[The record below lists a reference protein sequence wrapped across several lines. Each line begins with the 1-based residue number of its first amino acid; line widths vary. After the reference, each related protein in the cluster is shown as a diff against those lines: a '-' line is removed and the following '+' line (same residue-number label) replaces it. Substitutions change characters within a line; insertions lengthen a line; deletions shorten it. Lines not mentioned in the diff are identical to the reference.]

1 MSHEKQCFIPYS
13 FSLFLSL
20 FLNVLFLFLIPY
32 SFPYSFIPLK
42 NSAIDT
48 SITGI
53 VFADLQGRIFYA
65 NEAAIRMWRCT
76 APSDYI
82 NKFAGKFSQSPEKSL
97 EVFNV
102 AMAKGVWIGEIEGIR
117 KDGTFNYLYLQA
129 NLVRNSQGIP
139 VCLMYSFMD
148 ITEKKELQEQMHI
161 KDIALSSSING
172 MAINGY

>member
-1 MSHEKQCFIPYS
+1 MPDDIQKEKLNHPIGSHPAGG
-13 FSLFLSL
+13 
-20 FLNVLFLFLIPY
+20 
-32 SFPYSFIPLK
+32 FPYERLNSGRTDDMLWLK